1 MQTFNVS
8 SEPKEHDIM
17 RARIPKGV
25 GTEGGGERL
34 GLYTRAGEQHG
45 RPVWYQTHETG
56 EQGDSAIFYNC
67 NGFWYIND
75 PPAEMDD
82 VGEELKPFYAS
93 TKEDLV
99 SPPGGAWDYWTG
111 SRVELTVTGGE
122 GGGAHPGLQGRLPD
136 PLLTG

>member
-1 MQTFNVS
+1 MLSQVTTYFSIQAFNVS

-17 RARIPKGV
+17 RARISSAV
-25 GTEGGGERL
+25 ETEGDGGRL
-34 GLYTRAGEQHG
+34 GLYTRGGEQHG
-45 RPVWYQTHETG
+45 RPVWYQRQETG

-67 NGFWYIND
+67 NGFWYLND

-99 SPPGGAWDYWTG
+99 SPPEVAWDFWTG
-111 SRVELTVTGGE
+111 TRVQLTVTGE
-122 GGGAHPGLQGRLPD
+122 LGGS
-136 PLLTG
+136 